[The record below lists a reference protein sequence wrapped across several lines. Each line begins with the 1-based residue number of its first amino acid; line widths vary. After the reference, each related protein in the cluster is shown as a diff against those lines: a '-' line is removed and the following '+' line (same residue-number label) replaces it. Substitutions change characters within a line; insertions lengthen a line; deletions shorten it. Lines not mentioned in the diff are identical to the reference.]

1 MEGSAG
7 QKDQQGRSGCTGG
20 SWGDGGRFVLLVEVV
35 AAFALKRKDSWESE
49 GWVPASF
56 LPFLLPPPGSG
67 AMGLFPA
74 LLQPHWP
81 SLPGSLSCPHQPPP
95 GLLPRVS
102 RSPSQ
107 DHRLREASEAPP
119 FASWRGLIVKLS
131 FLQSS
136 HYLYTLCYLPFP
148 NFF

>member
-56 LPFLLPPPGSG
+56 LPFLLPPPGSKWQDFIFLWFSKIPSSTKG
-67 AMGLFPA
+67 AD
-74 LLQPHWP
+74 
-81 SLPGSLSCPHQPPP
+81 
-95 GLLPRVS
+95 VV
-102 RSPSQ
+102 
-107 DHRLREASEAPP
+107 
-119 FASWRGLIVKLS
+119 LI
-131 FLQSS
+131 
-136 HYLYTLCYLPFP
+136 
-148 NFF
+148 